1 MFKNV
6 RTWFSLVSLQGMQ
19 EFSVKGQ
26 VVNILALVATQCLS
40 QNTELFFFGAE
51 CVSVHYV
58 NNPHDCV
65 PIKLYKNKQRAT
77 FGLGL

>member
-1 MFKNV
+1 MV
-6 RTWFSLVSLQGMQ
+6 LFSLTSGYAGVFCEGPSSKYFG
-19 EFSVKGQ
+19 FSGHTV
-26 VVNILALVATQCLS
+26 S